1 MAVAYKDY
9 YKTLGVKKESTPE
22 EIKRAYRT
30 LARKYHP
37 DVSKAPDAAKRFKEL
52 NEANEVLSDPE
63 KRRRYDELGPDWER
77 YAQGHG
83 AGAGDGRGGFQ
94 WTYAGQPGAR
104 DPFGD
109 AGGFSDFFRT
119 LFGDQAAGE
128 PAANGR
134 ARARRAR
141 AGADSEAVV
150 EVALPEAYKGGERTI
165 ELQRHDGTIRTLE
178 VKIPAGVRDGQR
190 IRLAGQGGS
199 GAGGGPAG
207 DLYLRV
213 RVRPHPFFQRD
224 GDDLRAELPV
234 ALHEALLGAEV
245 PVPTLKGRVM
255 LRIPPETQNGRT
267 IRLGGQGMPRQG
279 GGYGDVY
286 VTVKVVLPQKL
297 TDRERDLVQ
306 ELAGSRSGDDPRKDL
321 L

>member
-1 MAVAYKDY
+1 MPVEYKDY
-9 YKTLGVKKESTPE
+9 YKTLGVKKEATPE

-37 DVSKAPDAAKRFKEL
+37 DVSKAPDAAKRFKEV
-52 NEANEVLSDPE
+52 NEANEVLSDPQ
-63 KRRRYDELGPDWER
+63 KRKRYDELGPEWER
-77 YAQGHG
+77 FAQGSGG
-83 AGAGDGRGGFQ
+83 AADGRGGFQ
-94 WTYAGQPGAR
+94 WVYTGQPGAR

-119 LFGDQAAGE
+119 HFGEQATAETPFG
-128 PAANGR
+128 NGR
-134 ARARRAR
+134 TRSRRAR
-141 AGADSEAVV
+141 AGADTEAEV
-150 EVALPEAYKGGERTI
+150 EVTLAEAYKGGERTI
-165 ELQRHDGTIRTLE
+165 ELRRDDGTTRTLR

-190 IRLAGQGGS
+190 IRLAGQGS
-199 GAGGGPAG
+199 AGAGGGPAG

-245 PVPTLKGRVM
+245 PVPTLRGRVT

-279 GGYGDVY
+279 GGHGDVY

-297 TDRERDLVQ
+297 TDRDRELVR
-306 ELAGSRSGDDPRKDL
+306 ELAATRAGEDPRKDL